1 ADGTVVSL
9 STSDTDLTGIRTAA
23 TGKDVA
29 FVFITGKSQSDSGE
43 RYITVEG
50 NVGDR
55 NSLSAWHSGDALVA
69 AVAAANK
76 NTVVVVHS
84 VGSINMEA
92 WVINANGIGLPG
104 QEAGNGL
111 VDVLYGAYN
120 PRCGGFFCPQRSHCV
135 PRLTAS
141 CYA

>member
-9 STSDTDLTGIRTAA
+9 STSDTNLTGTRTAA

-29 FVFITGKSQSDSGE
+29 FVFITGKSQCWIIIS
-43 RYITVEG
+43 R

-92 WVINANGIGLPG
+92 WVINANVTAVVWSGLPG

-120 PRCGGFFCPQRSHCV
+120 PRCGGFFLPPTFTLCS
-135 PRLTAS
+135 
-141 CYA
+141 